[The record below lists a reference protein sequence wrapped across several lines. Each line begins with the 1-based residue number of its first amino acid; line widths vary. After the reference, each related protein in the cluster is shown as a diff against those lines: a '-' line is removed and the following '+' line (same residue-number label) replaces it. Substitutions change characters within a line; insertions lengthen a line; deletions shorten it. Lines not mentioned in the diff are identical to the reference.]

1 MLGMTALDVRSS
13 HLRLKTLRRALAA
26 SAAVL
31 LLVAVGSPAQAR
43 KATQSAELAKA
54 GKKGAP
60 PKPPFD
66 GQAIGTLQMVVSIA
80 NQHVDLYSNGVRIA
94 SSPVSTG
101 KPEKPTPTGVFSVIE
116 KDRFHRS
123 NLYDDAPMY
132 YMHRLTW
139 SGVAMHEGSLPGFA
153 ASHGCIRLPTEFVS
167 KLWRVSKLGIR
178 VVVAR
183 TDVAPRDFKHPNLF
197 EPKEKPSD
205 TDKSADLQLDRMRAT
220 VVVTGDLRPALPGTT
235 GSEGRIRLAQAGTGT
250 PESGTLSIVDPA
262 RKESEPASAAAEGA
276 GVPPQ
281 AATMPPAPPI
291 ESAEAANTTDW
302 DTTGTISPPTGR
314 PAAPATAA
322 APAPE
327 QGQVAI
333 DLPAAPSR
341 ATNGE
346 TEKVDPTITDPPKP
360 PAPRG
365 RATEPPK
372 RTGQVAV
379 FVSRKEKK
387 VFVRQGFVPLF
398 DMPVEI
404 ANPDQPLGTHVYTAL
419 GLTDGG
425 SHMRWNAISMPGDA
439 ARTSDAREHEDSRR
453 KSGRAGDP
461 APKPVAMTREPS
473 NATQALDRVHL
484 PQAAIDRISELLV
497 VGSSLIISD
506 QGLGQ
511 ETGRQTEFIVLT
523 K

>member
-1 MLGMTALDVRSS
+1 
-13 HLRLKTLRRALAA
+13 
-26 SAAVL
+26 
-31 LLVAVGSPAQAR
+31 
-43 KATQSAELAKA
+43 
-54 GKKGAP
+54 
-60 PKPPFD
+60 
-66 GQAIGTLQMVVSIA
+66 
-80 NQHVDLYSNGVRIA
+80 
-94 SSPVSTG
+94 
-101 KPEKPTPTGVFSVIE
+101 
-116 KDRFHRS
+116 
-123 NLYDDAPMY
+123 
-132 YMHRLTW
+132 
-139 SGVAMHEGSLPGFA
+139 
-153 ASHGCIRLPTEFVS
+153 
-167 KLWRVSKLGIR
+167 
-178 VVVAR
+178 VVAR

-205 TDKSADLQLDRMRAT
+205 TDKSADLQLDRLRAT
-220 VVVTGDLRPALPGTT
+220 AGVTGDLRPALPGTG

-250 PESGTLSIVDPA
+250 PENGTLSIVDPA
-262 RKESEPASAAAEGA
+262 QKEFQPASAAAERVGSE
-276 GVPPQ
+276 
-281 AATMPPAPPI
+281 AATLPTLPPPAPPI

-314 PAAPATAA
+314 SAAPATAA
-322 APAPE
+322 APGPAPE

-341 ATNGE
+341 AINGE

-365 RATEPPK
+365 RSTEPPK

-398 DMPVEI
+398 DMPIEI

-425 SHMRWNAISMPGDA
+425 SHMRWNAISMPAEG
-439 ARTSDAREHEDSRR
+439 ARTPDTREQEDSRR
-453 KSGRAGDP
+453 KSGRPGNP

-497 VGSSLIISD
+497 AGSSLIISD

-511 ETGRQTEFIVLT
+511 ETGRQTEFIVVT